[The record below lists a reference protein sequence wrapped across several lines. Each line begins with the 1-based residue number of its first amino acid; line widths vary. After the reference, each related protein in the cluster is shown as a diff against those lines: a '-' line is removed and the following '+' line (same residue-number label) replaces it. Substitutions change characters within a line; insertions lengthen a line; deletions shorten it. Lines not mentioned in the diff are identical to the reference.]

1 MDITLSMGLAHE
13 WDSAV
18 LPAIQTTRSSLMN
31 SAISE
36 SCRDKYVRRWSGPP
50 SEYINNIGW
59 ESSLDFKILYSS
71 AVCLIGEDAS
81 KTASLIPMYT

>member
-13 WDSAV
+13 WDGAV
-18 LPAIQTTRSSLMN
+18 LPAIKTSRSSLMN

-36 SCRDKYVRRWSGPP
+36 SCTDKYVRRWSGPS

-71 AVCLIGEDAS
+71 AVRLIGEDAS
-81 KTASLIPMYT
+81 KTASMIPTYT